1 MDPSDVDDVRIE
13 LARWVGSNL
22 AVDQTEGVPSGRAT
36 VSAYLPDGPDCM
48 RVRGQIE
55 MALWHLGG
63 TGASSLREPNIR
75 WISPDEYLNEWRK
88 FYRPLAIGD
97 GFVVVP
103 SWLELPETPRRV
115 IRLDPGMAFGTGL
128 HPTTQLAVEALERVV
143 DENHFVLDVGSGSGI
158 LAIVAAFLG
167 ARCVLS
173 IDTDP
178 DAVRTAL
185 NNVAMNGCENR
196 VAVSAGPMSK
206 AGVENADILVAN
218 IVADVH
224 LRNLGRYAMAT
235 RSGGIVILGGVMR
248 ARRKEVQSAA
258 QLYSLEFESAS
269 EWDDWVCLTLR
280 CRIPVMPPT

>member
-22 AVDQTEGVPSGRAT
+22 AVDQPEGVPPGRAT

-63 TGASSLREPNIR
+63 TGASSLREPNVR

-128 HPTTQLAVEALERVV
+128 HPTTQLAVEALERAV

-235 RSGGIVILGGVMR
+235 RPGGIVILGGVMR

-280 CRIPVMPPT
+280 CRIPVMPPR